1 MSDSTAIATR
11 WSNKPT
17 EITYRGRT
25 HNLRELCREK
35 GLAFTTV
42 WGRIKKGWTADA
54 AIDAPARLPE
64 GTLLTHARGYLR
76 RSTSRRSAHVELA
89 ERALGKPLPQGAEV
103 HHVNGIK
110 SDNRPE
116 NLVICPDHAYHALLH
131 TRQRAMNACGN
142 PDYRRCEICGQWD
155 DPLHMYQRK
164 SKPGQWHRACG
175 NTTRAERKQR
185 SKTK

>member
-1 MSDSTAIATR
+1 MDLYQQLILDHSKRPVNA
-11 WSNKPT
+11 
-17 EITYRGRT
+17 G
-25 HNLRELCREK
+25 LREP
-35 GLAFTTV
+35 F
-42 WGRIKKGWTADA
+42 D
-54 AIDAPARLPE
+54 
-64 GTLLTHARGYLR
+64 
-76 RSTSRRSAHVELA
+76 
-89 ERALGKPLPQGAEV
+89 AEV

-142 PDYRRCEICGQWD
+142 PDYRRCEICGQWY

-185 SKTK
+185 SKST